1 MNIDWVLILTLIPV
15 LVFSMT
21 LHELAHGFVA
31 YRLGDP
37 TAKNSG
43 RLSFNPMRH

>member
-1 MNIDWVLILTLIPV
+1 MNIDWLLLATLIPV

-21 LHELAHGFVA
+21 LHELAHGLVA

-37 TAKNSG
+37 TAKMRG
-43 RLSFNPMRH
+43 RLSVNP